1 MTAGGR
7 LAAAFRQPV
16 RWRAHRR
23 QARRGA
29 ACQDHPDV
37 PEAGLEHHQQ
47 AGCLWVLV
55 SHQAQASAIPQ
66 AVGPD
71 VRRGAAPR
79 QPEACR
85 SARAS
90 RLERSSVRRQAAD
103 QNGPAAAWS
112 ERHSVPVL
120 PSERAR
126 HLVPAS
132 AQAAFVPAAVKPGAV
147 AAGSVLHAWSAA
159 AVVAEGELPAWASE
173 QRAPAAPMKAAEV
186 EAASAP
192 SVQQRAAEAEVAS
205 APSARQRAAV
215 AEAASVPSVQQR
227 AAEAGVPDASR
238 AAAVVASDVTAQE
251 AAAAEQPGAAAAVV
265 QPRAAEVVRPG
276 AAAGGLQRAVAAGEP
291 AAWPQAAAVP
301 QVPSGAASVF
311 RQDRLRLPA
320 PARSRWALPCF
331 VHAMRS
337 LRMASR

>member
-1 MTAGGR
+1 M
-7 LAAAFRQPV
+7 
-16 RWRAHRR
+16 
-23 QARRGA
+23 
-29 ACQDHPDV
+29 
-37 PEAGLEHHQQ
+37 EHHQQ

-132 AQAAFVPAAVKPGAV
+132 AQAAFVPAAV
-147 AAGSVLHAWSAA
+147 
-159 AVVAEGELPAWASE
+159 VAEGELPAWASE
-173 QRAPAAPMKAAEV
+173 QRAPAAPMKAAEVEAAEV

-276 AAAGGLQRAVAAGEP
+276 AAAGGLQRAVAAGER
-291 AAWPQAAAVP
+291 AAWPRAAAAP

-311 RQDRLRLPA
+311 RQGRLRLPA